1 MGTDTEV
8 VETQN
13 LLADRIDL
21 LTLLEGSRL
30 PKREIVDELG
40 YSRSTVNRA
49 ITQLA
54 DAGLVDDAPRGCQ
67 TTFVGSL
74 LATQYRAYRETVGDV
89 IQAREVLTALPT
101 DADLPAAVLADADVV
116 TPEGPHPY
124 DPYHAVEKVLDSP
137 GADGDVRVYVPSF
150 SNPRGLELAQHLA
163 ETVPL
168 EIVFTDELVA
178 ELTEDRT
185 DEIETLREIDRFTGY
200 RTASG
205 PRYTLI
211 IAAAESGAQ
220 GAIVTHTADRNLG
233 GVIVTDDAEALRWM
247 ERRYAEIRAESE
259 PLAPP

>member
-1 MGTDTEV
+1 MTMGTDTEV

-124 DPYHAVEKVLDSP
+124 DPY
-137 GADGDVRVYVPSF
+137 
-150 SNPRGLELAQHLA
+150 
-163 ETVPL
+163 
-168 EIVFTDELVA
+168 
-178 ELTEDRT
+178 
-185 DEIETLREIDRFTGY
+185 
-200 RTASG
+200 
-205 PRYTLI
+205 
-211 IAAAESGAQ
+211 
-220 GAIVTHTADRNLG
+220 
-233 GVIVTDDAEALRWM
+233 
-247 ERRYAEIRAESE
+247 
-259 PLAPP
+259 